1 MRIRTAPV
9 AGVALVAA
17 VAGLGWVFRDSWRAW
32 LTPGPS
38 AMQAEK
44 GGHAHASRDR
54 VRLSPQAQANL
65 HLVVKPLRPQTYW
78 RTIQVPGLVV
88 ERRGQGDRGIVAPIA
103 GVVKRVFAVP
113 GDTVQPEADLVRLTL
128 NSESLQGSQTELYKT
143 VLETKI
149 SQAELKRLEAAAGAV
164 PEGKIL
170 EVKYRLERLAAV
182 RKAYRQ
188 DLAARGLLPA
198 QVDQV
203 EEGRFLKEVTI
214 RAPARPATGASPDAS
229 GELAP
234 LYEVEELKVQ
244 LGEQVQAGQVLGYL
258 SNHQALY
265 IEGRGFKED
274 AALVEG
280 SAARGW
286 PVAVAFPEEAPGSW
300 PALDQELTIQHL
312 ANTLD
317 PVSQTFPFFIP
328 LVNQHREYTR
338 AGKTYRIWRFRPG
351 QRVRL
356 GVRVQEFRDVLVL
369 PPEAVLR
376 DGPEAYVFSQN
387 GNRFE
392 RRPVQVLFEDH
403 ARVVL
408 ANDGSVTPGS
418 HVAHNAAAALG
429 RALRAQAAGG
439 EEHGHD
445 HHHHE
450 H

>member
-1 MRIRTAPV
+1 MRARIIAVTIA
-9 AGVALVAA
+9 VAA
-17 VAGLGWVFRDSWRAW
+17 LAALGWVFRDSWRGW
-32 LTPGPS
+32 LAATATTVDKAGHD
-38 AMQAEK
+38 
-44 GGHAHASRDR
+44 HAHEARDR

-65 HLVVKPLRPQTYW
+65 RLLVKPLRAQTYW

-113 GDTVQPEADLVRLTL
+113 GDTVPPGADVITLAL
-128 NSESLQGSQTELYKT
+128 NSESLQASQTELYKT
-143 VLETKI
+143 TLEMKI
-149 SQAELKRLEAAAGAV
+149 TQAELKRLEAASGSV
-164 PEGKIL
+164 PEAKIL
-170 EVKYRLERLAAV
+170 EVRYRLERLGAV

-188 DLAARGLLPA
+188 DLANRGLQPA
-198 QVDQV
+198 QIDPV
-203 EEGRFLKEVTI
+203 EEGRFLKEVTV
-214 RAPARPATGASPDAS
+214 RAPARPVTGDSPEPT
-229 GELAP
+229 GTLTP

-258 SNHQALY
+258 SDHQALY

-274 AALVEG
+274 AALVER

-286 PVAVAFPEEAPGSW
+286 PVAVTFPEEAEGSW
-300 PALDQELTIQHL
+300 PPLDQELTIQHL

-328 LVNQHREYTR
+328 LANQHREYAR

-356 GVRVQEFRDVLVL
+356 GVRVQEFADVFVL
-369 PPEAVLR
+369 PAEAVLR
-376 DGPEAYVFSQN
+376 EGPEAYVFRQN
-387 GNRFE
+387 GDVFM
-392 RRPVQVLFEDH
+392 RRPVQVLFEDS
-403 ARVVL
+403 AGVVL

-429 RALRAQAAGG
+429 RALRSQAAGDG
-439 EEHGHD
+439 HGHD